1 MDRFFNTKVA
11 MQSARILSSV
21 LLIIHAWFIFYFHA
35 LGVVEMRNLNFL
47 SVLVYV
53 ISFGIIQKEKIDWF
67 ISIVGIEVMV
77 HMIFAAYFVG
87 TDCGLQITLLGMPI
101 VFFYA
106 DYFSLKLRGR
116 GAHGTIYSVIYMISY
131 IYIEFINRYHK
142 SVYVLPEWV
151 NFYTRLSIL
160 ILTFVIPIILAYVMT
175 RYSYSMEKNLRQLAQ
190 TDAVTGLL
198 DRYGMQ
204 DVVRA
209 AIKDENA
216 GECWIAVLEL
226 DNYEWIRQTYGHVA
240 ADQALIEIANC
251 MQSQMPDCTCARWDS
266 NEFAI
271 GGRNAF
277 DIKKKMDGLL
287 EEIRR
292 IQILDLM
299 EACRPEVSGGLAIYE
314 IGMEMKEWFEQAEQK
329 LHLAQYNGGNQV
341 IE

>member
-11 MQSARILSSV
+11 MQSARILSFA

-47 SVLVYV
+47 SVLIYM
-53 ISFGIIQKEKIDWF
+53 ISFWIIQKEKIDWF

-101 VFFYA
+101 VFFYT

-131 IYIEFINRYHK
+131 ICIEFIDRYHK
-142 SVYVLPEWV
+142 AVYVLPEWV

-160 ILTFVIPIILAYVMT
+160 ILAFVIPIILAYVMT

-190 TDAVTGLL
+190 TDAMTGLL

-209 AIKDENA
+209 AIKSENA

-226 DNYEWIRQTYGHVA
+226 DNYEWIRQIYGHVA

-266 NEFAI
+266 NEFTI

-277 DIKKKMDGLL
+277 EIKEKLDGLL
-287 EEIRR
+287 EEIRK
-292 IQILDLM
+292 IQILDLT
-299 EACRPEVSGGLAIYE
+299 EGCSLEVSGGLAIYE
-314 IGMEMKEWFEQAEQK
+314 TGMEMKDWFDRAEQK
-329 LHLAQYNGGNQV
+329 LHLAKYNGGNQV